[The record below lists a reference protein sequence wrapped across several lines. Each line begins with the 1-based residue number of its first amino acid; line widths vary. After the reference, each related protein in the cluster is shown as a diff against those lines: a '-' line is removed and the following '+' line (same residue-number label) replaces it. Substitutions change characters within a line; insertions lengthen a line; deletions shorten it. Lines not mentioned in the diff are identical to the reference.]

1 MLLIIELL
9 KIYYFIIIRNFKYIY
24 IYIQFILLYINIGKN
39 NFYLIVERNKS
50 CDKIQNKE
58 F

>member
-9 KIYYFIIIRNFKYIY
+9 KIYYFIRNFKY